1 MRCGIV
7 LSAAMTAA
15 AAVAL
20 TTFSAT
26 GAQAQQWCGFTA
38 HPGALVQCGYSSQ
51 QGCENA
57 IGKGAMCF
65 VNPYLVLNDRRARPQ
80 IAVYAGTA
88 KS

>member
-7 LSAAMTAA
+7 LSAAVTAA
-15 AAVAL
+15 AAMAL

-26 GAQAQQWCGFTA
+26 GAQAEQWCGFTA

-65 VNPYLVLNDRRARPQ
+65 VNPYLVMNDRRATPFVRPSE
-80 IAVYAGTA
+80 G
-88 KS
+88 